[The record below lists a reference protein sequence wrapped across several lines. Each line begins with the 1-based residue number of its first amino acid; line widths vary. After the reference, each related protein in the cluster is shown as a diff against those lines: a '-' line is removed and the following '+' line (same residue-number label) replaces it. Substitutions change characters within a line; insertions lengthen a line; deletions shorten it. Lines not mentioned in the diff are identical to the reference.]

1 MKDCDIKPLMYGL
14 SMKDDVIHAR
24 LCLTESSSCKP
35 DMLLTAW
42 CGFAGCEAPR
52 HLICREQLF
61 GRDAAGELAPLE
73 NAVTMER
80 TIYVQTGAQPTLAV
94 TEDGRLCEYLP
105 DAEWRSGLSETIFKG
120 KVERVVPGMHAAF
133 IRLGLDK
140 NGFLPL
146 EENSHT
152 AVWPALQSGQDVLVQ
167 VKKEPAGQKGA
178 FLTRDITLAG
188 QYVPADAGQSL
199 RGRFGPDHGGC
210 GASRAARSWA
220 GRLRR
225 SASDWSCGPPQR
237 KRRRRRFAQE
247 VQELLERWEGLQA
260 PFPTAASPSV
270 LEKPRTTHG
279 TSAGRLSTAGRYA
292 PLRRTMRHWRKA
304 SEKHLPT
311 VCEPTL
317 QIAGACP
324 DCKTNWNMRCARK
337 VWLNSGANLF
347 IDPCEAMTVIDVN
360 SAKFTGKRVLEDTIL
375 RLNLEA
381 AVEIARQIR
390 LRNLS
395 GIILVDFVDM
405 DCEPHRQQVM
415 QMMKEA
421 LAAGPGQ
428 DGGARLHQPRPDGN
442 HP

>member
-1 MKDCDIKPLMYGL
+1 
-14 SMKDDVIHAR
+14 
-24 LCLTESSSCKP
+24 
-35 DMLLTAW
+35 
-42 CGFAGCEAPR
+42 
-52 HLICREQLF
+52 
-61 GRDAAGELAPLE
+61 
-73 NAVTMER
+73 MER

-188 QYVPADAGQSL
+188 QYVLLMPVNRYVGVSARITEETARHALTELGREIAQE
-199 RGRFGPDHGGC
+199 RFGLVM
-210 GASRAARSWA
+210 RAAAAEAEEAEIR
-220 GRLRR
+220 
-225 SASDWSCGPPQR
+225 
-237 KRRRRRFAQE
+237 QE
-247 VQELLERWEGLQA
+247 VQELLERWEGLKRR
-260 PFPTAASPSV
+260 FPTAASPSV
-270 LEKPRTTHG
+270 LEKPRTTLE
-279 TSAGRLSTAGRYA
+279 RLLDDYLPRGDTRLVTNDAALAKS
-292 PLRRTMRHWRKA
+292 M
-304 SEKHLPT
+304 EKHLPT

-317 QIAGACP
+317 QIAEVPGLQNQLEHAL
-324 DCKTNWNMRCARK
+324 ARK

-421 LAAGPGQ
+421 LAADRVKTVVHGFTSLGLMEITRKRTSLPLREIATVPCAHC
-428 DGGARLHQPRPDGN
+428 GGTGRTERKNADA
-442 HP
+442 